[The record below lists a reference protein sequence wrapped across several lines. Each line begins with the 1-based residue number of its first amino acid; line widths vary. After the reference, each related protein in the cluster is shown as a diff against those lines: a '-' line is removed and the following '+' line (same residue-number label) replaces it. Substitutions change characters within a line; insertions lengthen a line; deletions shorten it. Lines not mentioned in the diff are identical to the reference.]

1 MALTLETVLRDDLAN
16 QIDASINAGS
26 TDLNGDLKF
35 ETSGDVEVATIQFQ
49 DPAFGASSTGVI
61 TLNGVPLED
70 TNATGGTV
78 AQFSIFDR
86 DNVKQF
92 EGVVAVSGQD
102 LDLTSLSVGATDTVE
117 LTSFTITV
125 PA

>member
-1 MALTLETVLRDDLAN
+1 MALTLETGLRDTLAN
-16 QIDASINAGS
+16 AIDDDINFGV
-26 TDLNGDLKF
+26 TDANGDMKL

-49 DPAFGASSTGVI
+49 NPAFGAAVTGLI
-61 TLNGVPLED
+61 TLLGTPLSD

-78 AQFSIFDR
+78 AQFSLFNRNNLKIL
-86 DNVKQF
+86 

-102 LDLTSLSVGATDTVE
+102 LDLSSLSVGATDTVE
-117 LTSFTITV
+117 LTSFSITV

>member
-1 MALTLETVLRDDLAN
+1 MALVLETALRDVLADA
-16 QIDASINAGS
+16 IDNELNTGASTANMK
-26 TDLNGDLKF
+26 L
-35 ETSGDVEVATIQFQ
+35 ETSGDVEVATINFQ
-49 DPAFGASSTGVI
+49 NPAFGNASTGVI

-70 TNATGGTV
+70 SNATGGTV
-78 AQFSIFDR
+78 AQFSLYDR
-86 DNVKQF
+86 DGTKQL

-102 LDLTSLSVGATDTVE
+102 LDLSSLSVGATDTVE

>member
-1 MALTLETVLRDDLAN
+1 MALTLETVLRNILADA
-16 QIDASINAGS
+16 IDAELNIGAGVS
-26 TDLNGDLKF
+26 NMKL
-35 ETSGDVEVATIQFQ
+35 ETSGDVEVATIDFQ
-49 DPAFGASSTGVI
+49 NPAFGAAAAGVI
-61 TLNGVPLED
+61 TLNGVPLSD

-78 AQFSIFDR
+78 AQFSLYDR
-86 DNVKQF
+86 DGTKQL

-102 LDLTSLSVGATDTVE
+102 LDLSSLSVGATDTVE